1 MLPSHVSYIILV
13 NFDFLLF
20 ASCLS
25 SFFVDT
31 IKTPDPN

>member
-1 MLPSHVSYIILV
+1 MLPSHVSLV